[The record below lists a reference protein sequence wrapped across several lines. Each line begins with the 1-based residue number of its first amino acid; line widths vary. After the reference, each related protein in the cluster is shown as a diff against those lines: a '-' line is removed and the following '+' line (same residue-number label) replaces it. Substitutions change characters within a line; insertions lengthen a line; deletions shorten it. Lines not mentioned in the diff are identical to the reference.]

1 MLALNPVRVLKKFG
15 DYLKGASQVFP
26 NHEVNYFTLLTAAER
41 PGAVPVALLF
51 FVVVVISIVIV
62 FMGLRLAVAG
72 VFFFS
77 GGIMGGRVH

>member
-51 FVVVVISIVIV
+51 FVVVVVISIVIV

-72 VFFFS
+72 VFFS